1 MVITY
6 RFDGMFDRSLDIG
19 GIGEGLD
26 TKEGERNKRNM
37 KFFQIFKICFV
48 EIENRIINGE
58 SKKKSKRN
66 FYYSISVFSMS
77 LEFDGNFG
85 TNSSNVY
92 KKMVEFRNSYDTG
105 DPREVHQILEIQRDP
120 EDFEDCKGIRV
131 SRRSLKGFAYVSKV
145 RRPSGESWILE
156 IPTP

>member
-58 SKKKSKRN
+58 NKKKSKRN

-77 LEFDGNFG
+77 FWNLMETLERILAMYIKRWWNF
-85 TNSSNVY
+85 
-92 KKMVEFRNSYDTG
+92 
-105 DPREVHQILEIQRDP
+105 
-120 EDFEDCKGIRV
+120 
-131 SRRSLKGFAYVSKV
+131 
-145 RRPSGESWILE
+145 E
-156 IPTP
+156 IPMIRGILVKSIRF